1 MSHHESAMEALEQ
14 AGAIQILI
22 PYLHKENNKGRERSL
37 RRASGAEQIEKQQ
50 LASLFAL
57 CNICSR
63 KKGRQEKAALAG
75 AVGPLV
81 ELSRRYAFLITCPL
95 TKFVSV
101 LNPCLMMFAI
111 FFPPHCR
118 GGVYESA
125 IMPVLCGMAQA
136 SRRTRGELWRH
147 HVLERL
153 MECLDTD
160 TFRLEALEAA
170 VAWLSYEPGKAEPV
184 MLQASQLERLT
195 EVFCSAP
202 RDSLVRV
209 MELMLRL
216 VARASRVAAALARG
230 RLGKHL
236 VQLLHSSD
244 PSISLMAL
252 KMVKAVYEVHPAP
265 KELAATLNLHNE
277 LQSISTR
284 DGQLQQQLAQ
294 QLLSALQVAT
304 FV

>member
-1 MSHHESAMEALEQ
+1 METLEQ

-22 PYLHKENNKGRERSL
+22 PYLYRDIHKGREKSARRSG
-37 RRASGAEQIEKQQ
+37 GAEQIEKQQ

-57 CNICSR
+57 CNICRR

-81 ELSRRYAFLITCPL
+81 ELSRR
-95 TKFVSV
+95 
-101 LNPCLMMFAI
+101 
-111 FFPPHCR
+111 

-125 IMPVLCGMAQA
+125 IIPVLCGMAQA

-160 TFRLEALEAA
+160 NFRLEALESA

-202 RDSLVRV
+202 PNCLVRV

-230 RLGKHL
+230 RLGKRL
-236 VQLLHSSD
+236 IQLLHSSD
-244 PSISLMAL
+244 PSVSLMAL
-252 KMVKAVYEVHPAP
+252 KMVKALYEVHPAP
-265 KELAATLNLHNE
+265 KELAATLNLQAE
-277 LQSISTR
+277 LQSISASS
-284 DGQLQQQLAQ
+284 DAQNAVLAQSLAQ
-294 QLLSALQVAT
+294 QLLSALQVSS